1 MALTVHLSVLVLV
14 SPRGLQDVHL
24 SVLSVFL
31 IRKMWDMVPR
41 GRVLRVCVDAFPWIR
56 TLTRLLP
63 QEDST
68 TTNNLRKRANR
79 WEGPWSHSNYSSS
92 NNNDAC
98 PS

>member
-1 MALTVHLSVLVLV
+1 MCLVVHLSVVLRV
-14 SPRGLQDVHL
+14 RRVVHL

-31 IRKMWDMVPR
+31 IRKIWC
-41 GRVLRVCVDAFPWIR
+41 RVLRVCVDVFPWIR
-56 TLTRLLP
+56 TLTHLLP
-63 QEDST
+63 QEDSI